1 MILLLRSP
9 EFSSFLKRCLD
20 KNVDNRWNATQ
31 LLQVASP
38 SNVCLSAPESL
49 LHYYV
54 LRRACAR
61 PLESTDNPSY
71 PPHLPLRASDDICVP
86 LCCPGQNC
94 VSWQGAP
101 LALLRYRLTSAAAQ
115 AVFFHWLC
123 IDAVRVRAT

>member
-49 LHYYV
+49 FHYHV
-54 LRRACAR
+54 LLRACAR
-61 PLESTDNPSY
+61 PLESNDNPGY
-71 PPHLPLRASDDICVP
+71 LPHLPLRASDDICVP

-94 VSWQGAP
+94 VLAGSTARPAALQAYVSSSTGFFFP
-101 LALLRYRLTSAAAQ
+101 LAL
-115 AVFFHWLC
+115 H
-123 IDAVRVRAT
+123 